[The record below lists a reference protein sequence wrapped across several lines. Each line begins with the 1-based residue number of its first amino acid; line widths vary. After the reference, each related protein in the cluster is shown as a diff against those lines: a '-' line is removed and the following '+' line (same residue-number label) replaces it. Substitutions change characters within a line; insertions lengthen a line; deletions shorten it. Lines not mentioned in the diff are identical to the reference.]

1 MAFTR
6 TSGTARPGLQ
16 CAPRDI
22 TPRLAVQ
29 TLRARSA
36 CSASRAD
43 ASLDCCARRDPKFVG
58 NPAQI
63 SPENLMAQSD
73 IPADGSLPTAVPNTT
88 SSFSLQCYY
97 REKLENVRQ
106 QLPEAARQLK
116 EAGVVSVEIYYDGC
130 GDSGQIES
138 IHYFDAAYK
147 AIDPTGRVTITD
159 DALMDLFY
167 DLLEARHAG
176 WENNDGAFGQFVW
189 NLVVDTLKHSHS
201 ERYTECDT
209 TEHEGL

>member
-1 MAFTR
+1 VL
-6 TSGTARPGLQ
+6 GE
-16 CAPRDI
+16 
-22 TPRLAVQ
+22 
-29 TLRARSA
+29 
-36 CSASRAD
+36 SRGR
-43 ASLDCCARRDPKFVG
+43 ASLDRCARRDPKVVG

-73 IPADGSLPTAVPNTT
+73 TPPDGPLPTADPNTT

-97 REKLENVRQ
+97 CEKLENVRQ

-147 AIDPTGRVTITD
+147 AIDPTGQVTITD

-189 NLVVDTLKHSHS
+189 DLVADTLKHSHS

>member
-1 MAFTR
+1 
-6 TSGTARPGLQ
+6 
-16 CAPRDI
+16 
-22 TPRLAVQ
+22 
-29 TLRARSA
+29 
-36 CSASRAD
+36 
-43 ASLDCCARRDPKFVG
+43 
-58 NPAQI
+58 
-63 SPENLMAQSD
+63 MAQSD
-73 IPADGSLPTAVPNTT
+73 TLPDSSLQPADPNAT

-116 EAGVVSVEIYYDGC
+116 EAGVVTVEIYYDGC

-138 IHYFDAAYK
+138 IHCLDAACK
-147 AIDPTGRVTITD
+147 AIDPTGRVAITD
-159 DALMDLFY
+159 DALRDLFY

-189 NLVVDTLKHSHS
+189 DLVADTLKHSHS

-209 TEHEGL
+209 TGHEGL